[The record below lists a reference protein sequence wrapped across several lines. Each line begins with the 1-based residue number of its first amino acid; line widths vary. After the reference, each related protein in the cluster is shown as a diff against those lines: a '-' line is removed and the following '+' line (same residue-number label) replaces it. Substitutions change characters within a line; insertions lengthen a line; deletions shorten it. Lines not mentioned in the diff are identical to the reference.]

1 MVVRVTDPAACWEA
15 FQASLVLKRAHKR
28 LNRTV
33 IQALVRERLELR
45 IDQLAALWHS
55 PDMLDHGMHSVES
68 WMKSELSHNG
78 LELERLELTEIPRGP
93 RPEGREGLAARY
105 DEFWL
110 EKIATADGFELT
122 LSLVV
127 RTWVPPILAGTGQI
141 TWPHES
147 FKHHATQYFGQLDA
161 ETALAQIS
169 HWQSTL
175 SPLLEQMGHGVRS
188 AWALM
193 SAPRHGLL
201 REETAIGTD
210 LTWVTRKQ
218 IRSGSEAFVPGQRYR
233 YLDAYHLFFLLRN
246 WQQMPERYRMGRG

>member
-45 IDQLAALWHS
+45 VEQLAACWRQRELLQQGIA
-55 PDMLDHGMHSVES
+55 DVEA
-68 WMKSELSHNG
+68 WLKSELSVNG
-78 LELERLELTEIPRGP
+78 LELERLELTELPRGSVSDN
-93 RPEGREGLAARY
+93 RDGLLPRY

-110 EKIATADGFELT
+110 EKIPTADGFEIS

-147 FKHHATQYFGQLDA
+147 FRHHACHFFGKLDA
-161 ETALAQIS
+161 ESCLAQVG
-169 HWQSTL
+169 HWQTTL
-175 SPLLEQMGHGVRS
+175 TPLLEQMGQGVRS

-193 SAPRHGLL
+193 SAPRNGLL
-201 REETAIGTD
+201 REEAGIGTD
-210 LTWVTRKQ
+210 LTWVTRKA

-246 WQQMPERYRMGRG
+246 WQQMPERYRMGKG